1 MIAQIMY
8 KLLQSG
14 MLAASD
20 PMALWLMEESSH
32 MDELEAMAAD
42 FNCRIIA
49 GRDMLLLVPEED
61 NTFIG
66 FSKADLKEQLLKSQQ
81 TDVHYYLLMFMLLV
95 LLDAFY
101 STEYGD
107 GQLRD
112 FLFLGDWMNRT
123 DNALRAGLNL
133 EDNPGN
139 IPYEEMQDTYSNLLS
154 EMDSAKRGTKLQLYQ
169 ALLRFLQQQDLVIYL
184 EERKLIYVTPR
195 MNALIDSILRNDEI
209 LACFEALP
217 SLEVEQ
223 EGIEDAEA

>member
-81 TDVHYYLLMFMLLV
+81 TDVH
-95 LLDAFY
+95 
-101 STEYGD
+101 
-107 GQLRD
+107 
-112 FLFLGDWMNRT
+112 
-123 DNALRAGLNL
+123 
-133 EDNPGN
+133 
-139 IPYEEMQDTYSNLLS
+139 
-154 EMDSAKRGTKLQLYQ
+154 
-169 ALLRFLQQQDLVIYL
+169 
-184 EERKLIYVTPR
+184 
-195 MNALIDSILRNDEI
+195 
-209 LACFEALP
+209 
-217 SLEVEQ
+217 
-223 EGIEDAEA
+223 